1 MTKVIRIPSRYYGS
15 LRVITMNIKQT
26 PLSNVNINYF
36 KTTQE
41 YIKSI
46 YDFPIEIILS
56 HPTYFQI
63 NNDIKLIRHN
73 VTIERGPYDEVFYLE
88 TNCKITKQEACDII
102 ESFILE
108 HT

>member
-1 MTKVIRIPSRYYGS
+1 MTEVIRIPSKYYSS
-15 LRVITMNIKQT
+15 LRIITLDIRWI
-26 PLSNVNINYF
+26 PLHTINTNYY

-88 TNCKITKQEACDII
+88 TKRKITKQEACDII